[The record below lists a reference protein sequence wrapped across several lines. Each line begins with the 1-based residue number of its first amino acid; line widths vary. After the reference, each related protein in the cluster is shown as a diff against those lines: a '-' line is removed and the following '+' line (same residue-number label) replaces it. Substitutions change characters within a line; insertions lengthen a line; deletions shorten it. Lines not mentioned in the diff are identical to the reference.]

1 MKEGNSMYKSIG
13 ILIFFIL
20 LSGCGRVGSKDNSI
34 TTFGKKSSG
43 DLEFITVKKSHFV
56 STNTQNSGYYQTII
70 KTIHKPDIYASDDQ
84 LEIASNYSLIENN
97 KHKEESKI
105 SILKSNNE
113 VNSEIL
119 LLLDL
124 SGSIISEGCSTPGST
139 CRQLINSTMQF
150 IDNIVG
156 DANSNFQMAIYYFN
170 AKKEIMPLSKQTEF
184 PTGNATLLKNSIK
197 QLNNP
202 QFIQQYLQGYEN
214 STNLYGAVKQSGEK
228 ICDWIDCQNKS
239 SFEMG
244 SVVVFTDGRDLAD
257 IISKK
262 DMLKSLKDNIQYYTI
277 GIGDA
282 DNKTLIEISTKA
294 HHFEA
299 SQDNIQSAFTDAY
312 NNILYNSSF
321 YQINYCPSTQEGS
334 VRIKIFF
341 DDKTNHIRAYTKED
355 KISLN
360 NLDLRCDLPLHPA
373 R

>member
-1 MKEGNSMYKSIG
+1 MIKGNAMYKLIG
-13 ILIFFIL
+13 IFIFSLLIF
-20 LSGCGRVGSKDNSI
+20 GCGRVSTEKSSL
-34 TTFGKKSSG
+34 TTFGKKASG

-56 STNTQNSGYYQTII
+56 STNTQESGYYQTII
-70 KTIHKPDIYASDDQ
+70 KTLHKPEIYASDDQ
-84 LEIASNYSLIENN
+84 LEIANNYTLIEND

-113 VNSEIL
+113 VNSKIL

-124 SGSIISEGCSTPGST
+124 SGSIISEGCTTQGST
-139 CRQLINSTMQF
+139 CKQLINSTMQF

-156 DANSNFQMAIYYFN
+156 AQNSNFQMAIYYFN

-184 PTGNATLLKNSIK
+184 PTGNATLLKNSIQ

-202 QFIQQYLQGYEN
+202 QFVQQNLIGYDN

-228 ICDWIDCQNKS
+228 ICDWIDCKDTN

-277 GIGDA
+277 GIGNA

-299 SQDNIQSAFTDAY
+299 SQNDIQSAFSAAY

-321 YQINYCPSTQEGS
+321 YQINYCPSTQEGKI
-334 VRIKIFF
+334 RIKIFF
-341 DDKTNHIRAYTKED
+341 DDKENHIRAYTKED
-355 KISLN
+355 KITLDHF
-360 NLDLRCDLPLHPA
+360 DLRCDLPSPPA